1 MVKDKS
7 FMIFFKVCHELHIWW
22 LVILKDNLA
31 NEESRSLYKAVGVY
45 VNKSIKDYT
54 PSSRVSDVSFT
65 ETLHTY

>member
-31 NEESRSLYKAVGVY
+31 NEESRSLYKAVGV
-45 VNKSIKDYT
+45 
-54 PSSRVSDVSFT
+54 
-65 ETLHTY
+65 